1 MPNKFFK
8 LNIHVTLV
16 SFILIFHY
24 QFEGC
29 TIPKLTIPN
38 GQGYGYL
45 QNCSSIIQPSTVK
58 HSCEIHFYCYDGFVM
73 KGSPAITC
81 RNGEWYTGEDGAP
94 KCKA

>member
-1 MPNKFFK
+1 M
-8 LNIHVTLV
+8 TLV